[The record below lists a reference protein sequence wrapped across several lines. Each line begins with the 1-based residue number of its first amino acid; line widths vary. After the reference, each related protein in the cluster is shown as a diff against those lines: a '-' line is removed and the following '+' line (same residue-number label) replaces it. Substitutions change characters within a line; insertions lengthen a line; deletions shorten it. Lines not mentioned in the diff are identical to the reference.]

1 MQHDCDVAVIGAGT
15 AGLSAESHARKHGAR
30 TLLIDPDFKGTTC
43 AHDGCMPS
51 KLLIAAADAAHGAR
65 SAGFLGIHAEPR
77 IDGPA
82 VLARVRR
89 LRDDFAGGVRKSIAR
104 LPEGVTLKGRAAFAG
119 PGELVLDT
127 GDRVTARA
135 VVIATGSA
143 PFVPPPYRVAGDR
156 LLTNENVFELED
168 LPESLGVIGAGII
181 GLELAQAF
189 ARLGV
194 RVAVFDA
201 ATAYAGLPD
210 ATGSV
215 LREALER
222 EFPLHMGVKP
232 EVTLE
237 ASGVRLAWEG
247 RSDIFDKILVATG
260 RPPNLKGLDL
270 EKAGVAVSSKGVP
283 LFDPDTLQ
291 CGDSPIFIAGDANG
305 ARPLLHEAS
314 AEGTIAGR
322 NAALYPEV
330 ASRRQKVAL
339 AVTFTRPDCATV
351 GALPEDGDPD
361 IVTGTVDYADQGRA
375 RTMGEAHGLLRI
387 HARRTDGR
395 LTGADL
401 VAPGGEHLAHLLA
414 WAIECGMSA
423 GQVLEMPFYHP
434 TLEEGLRSALRD
446 VCRQLSE
453 PAPWHRSTLRDPG
466 D

>member
-1 MQHDCDVAVIGAGT
+1 MLHDCDVAVIGAGT
-15 AGLSAESHARKHGAR
+15 AGLSAESHARKNGAR

-51 KLLIAAADAAHGAR
+51 KLLIAAAEAAHVAR
-65 SAGFLGIHAEPR
+65 SSGALGVHAEPR
-77 IDGPA
+77 IDGSA
-82 VLARVRR
+82 VMNRVRH
-89 LRDDFAGGVRKSIAR
+89 LRDAFAGGVRKTIAE
-104 LPEGVTLKGRAAFAG
+104 LPDGVTLKARAAFTA
-119 PGELVLDT
+119 PGELALDT
-127 GDRVTARA
+127 GDRVRAKA

-201 ATAYAGLPD
+201 ATSYAGLPEP
-210 ATGSV
+210 TGAV
-215 LREALER
+215 LRDALER

-237 ASGVRLAWEG
+237 AGGVRLGWNGQSAVFE
-247 RSDIFDKILVATG
+247 KILVATG
-260 RPPNLKGLDL
+260 RPPNLDGLAL
-270 EKAGVAVSSKGVP
+270 ENTGLTLTEKGVP
-283 LFDPDTLQ
+283 LFDPDTQQ
-291 CGDSPIFIAGDANG
+291 CGDQPIFIAGDANG

-322 NAALYPEV
+322 NAAQFPEV
-330 ASRRQKVAL
+330 AARRQKVAL

-351 GALPEDGDPD
+351 GVLPEEGDPET
-361 IVTGTVDYADQGRA
+361 VTGTADYGDQGRA
-375 RTMGEAHGLLRI
+375 RVMNEAHGLLRI
-387 HARRTDGR
+387 HARRRDGR

-434 TLEEGLRSALRD
+434 TLEEGMRGALREI
-446 VCRQLSE
+446 CRKVGE
-453 PAPWHRSTLRDPG
+453 PAPWHRKDLRDPG